1 MKNYNISIKSSK
13 TSELDFDEKSSLM
26 GYVEEIDRNTLITQS
41 NRNPET
47 SLNNFMSKNQAKKNR
62 NTTQLDKNKYSD
74 IDNKLKM
81 T

>member
-47 SLNNFMSKNQAKKNR
+47 SLNNFMSNN
-62 NTTQLDKNKYSD
+62 
-74 IDNKLKM
+74 
-81 T
+81 